1 MRESETGEPISTKF
15 TPKSV
20 GDFRISGEIQLLEM
34 CPSGVE
40 EPEVGF
46 GGDLGVGYGD
56 SDLESGLNG
65 DSFGM
70 PVDFDQGSGGIEADG
85 FVFH

>member
-15 TPKSV
+15 TPESV
-20 GDFRISGEIQLLEM
+20 GDFRISGEIQLLEV
-34 CPSGVE
+34 CPSGLE
-40 EPEVGF
+40 KPEVGF
-46 GGDLGVGYGD
+46 GGDLGVGDGD
-56 SDLESGLNG
+56 SDMESGLGG
-65 DSFGM
+65 DFFGM